1 MTNEVTLLSEPTNFA
16 IVKLRNRNF
25 PGVVLQGDALN
36 AMVVAVNDMARLLLE
51 GQYEE
56 LSGEIANLAEQLED
70 ARQRYE
76 SVCEKKHIDLPY
88 AKA

>member
-1 MTNEVTLLSEPTNFA
+1 M
-16 IVKLRNRNF
+16 
-25 PGVVLQGDALN
+25 PGRFTGGGALN
-36 AMVVAVNDMARLLLE
+36 AMVDAVNDMARLLLE

-76 SVCEKKHIDLPY
+76 SVCQKKHIDLPY